1 MIRSMRWGDRARR
14 GALPVTAVAAAEV
27 GHWLVYRARFGA
39 GPVPGSVQTAHGYL
53 PALLTVV
60 TALAGAGFLAGLLL
74 VAAARGAAGRAE
86 GRRSVRRPALIDL
99 WACLFVLQ
107 LVIFGIQE
115 SVEATAAGGAT
126 LSPAELLL
134 WGVLGQLPASLLAA
148 LLLRWAATRFEIAL
162 DRLRAGLSEPAAVR
176 LAAAAPPLR
185 RPVHRPLPADV
196 AGAGLRKRG
205 PPRLSTCPGFTAAPA
220 ARSHA
225 IVVESTHAEIVE
237 PRRGPRAQTIH
248 SRDDA
253 GGHAVRRPPPGGG
266 ARSRAAGAAGTLRR
280 LAVP

>member
-1 MIRSMRWGDRARR
+1 MRWGDRARR
-14 GALPVTAVAAAEV
+14 AALPVTAVAAAEV

-60 TALAGAGFLAGLLL
+60 S
-74 VAAARGAAGRAE
+74 AE

-115 SVEATAAGGAT
+115 SMEATAAGGAT

-148 LLLRWAATRFEIAL
+148 LLSRWAATRFEIAL
-162 DRLRAGLSEPAAVR
+162 DRLRAGPSEPAAVR

-185 RPVHRPLPADV
+185 RAVHRPLPAEA
-196 AGAGLRKRG
+196 AGAGLRERG
-205 PPRLSTCPGFTAAPA
+205 PPRLSTCPGFTAAPP

-225 IVVESTHAEIVE
+225 IVVESTHADIV
-237 PRRGPRAQTIH
+237 
-248 SRDDA
+248 
-253 GGHAVRRPPPGGG
+253 
-266 ARSRAAGAAGTLRR
+266 
-280 LAVP
+280 